1 MQALLADACLCGSTT
16 SFFSSVLFQSHGLKF
31 AGNKC
36 YQYYLI
42 GRNFRGY
49 KVSRVWGSFTKIN
62 PSKLQFDKS
71 FAKICPAKFFWFCH
85 SRKFVSAKSFFTL
98 KFFQENLYLQKC
110 GPMIR
115 LFTGILN
122 NSYPKRSS
130 NWTEKYTEK
139 AQQTA
144 VSEDVQEEVR
154 K

>member
-1 MQALLADACLCGSTT
+1 MVEIYAGA
-16 SFFSSVLFQSHGLKF
+16 KF
-31 AGNKC
+31 REFEHHLRQG
-36 YQYYLI
+36 QYVIL
-42 GRNFRGY
+42 
-49 KVSRVWGSFTKIN
+49 SLFTKIN
-62 PSKLQFDKS
+62 PAKLQFDKS